1 MKLAKTY
8 FMEKLTSVKFRKF
21 KSDLAFTLS
30 LVINGLS
37 CSVSSV
43 LSCDAHPREQHSSVH
58 ASLLPSPIGGL
69 HFVHRKSILRPGLSR
84 IKITE

>member
-1 MKLAKTY
+1 MIVTKKYLI
-8 FMEKLTSVKFRKF
+8 EKLTSVEFWKF

-43 LSCDAHPREQHSSVH
+43 LSRDAHPWEQPSSLH

-69 HFVHRKSILRPGLSR
+69 HFVHCKSILRPSLYR
-84 IKITE
+84 IKITK

>member
-1 MKLAKTY
+1 MIIGKKYL
-8 FMEKLTSVKFRKF
+8 MEKLTSVEFWKF

-43 LSCDAHPREQHSSVH
+43 LSRDAHPREQHSSLH
-58 ASLLPSPIGGL
+58 ASLLPSTIGGYC
-69 HFVHRKSILRPGLSR
+69 ILFIANPS
-84 IKITE
+84 